1 MRKNNELNIFKSQ
14 KNNPRILKISQ
25 LIKKTL
31 SEVFLTLDFADE
43 EGESVIFFINEVSL
57 SRDARIATIFITNF
71 SNKKLISSQ
80 QLKNIIDNNLS
91 RIKRDFS
98 SRIELRYT
106 PKLKF
111 KLDVEREKYFK
122 LEKVIDK
129 LKKKKFKNEKK
140 IK

>member
-31 SEVFLTLDFADE
+31 SEVFLTLDFTDE

-111 KLDVEREKYFK
+111 KLDVEREKFFK
-122 LEKVIDK
+122 LDKVIDK
-129 LKKKKFKNEKK
+129 LK
-140 IK
+140 

>member
-43 EGESVIFFINEVSL
+43 EDESVIFFINEVSL

-71 SNKKLISSQ
+71 SNKKSISSQ

-111 KLDVEREKYFK
+111 KLDVEREKSFR

-129 LKKKKFKNEKK
+129 LK
-140 IK
+140 

>member
-31 SEVFLTLDFADE
+31 SEVFLTLDFNDE
-43 EGESVIFFINEVSL
+43 EGKSVIFFVNEVSL

-91 RIKRDFS
+91 RIKKDFS

-111 KLDVEREKYFK
+111 KLDVEREKFFK
-122 LEKVIDK
+122 LDKAIDK
-129 LKKKKFKNEKK
+129 LE
-140 IK
+140 

>member
-31 SEVFLTLDFADE
+31 SKVFLTLDFTDE
-43 EGESVIFFINEVSL
+43 EGESVIFFVNEVSL

-111 KLDVEREKYFK
+111 KLDVEREKFFK
-122 LEKVIDK
+122 LDKAIDK
-129 LKKKKFKNEKK
+129 LK
-140 IK
+140 

>member
-111 KLDVEREKYFK
+111 KLDVEREKSFK

-129 LKKKKFKNEKK
+129 LK
-140 IK
+140 

>member
-43 EGESVIFFINEVSL
+43 EDESVIFFINEVSL

-71 SNKKLISSQ
+71 SNKKSISSQ
-80 QLKNIIDNNLS
+80 KLKNIIENNLS

-111 KLDVEREKYFK
+111 KLDVEREKSFK

-129 LKKKKFKNEKK
+129 LK
-140 IK
+140 

>member
-14 KNNPRILKISQ
+14 KNNPRILKISK

-43 EGESVIFFINEVSL
+43 EGESVILFINEVSL

-71 SNKKLISSQ
+71 SNKKSISSQ

-98 SRIELRYT
+98 SKIELRYT

-111 KLDVEREKYFK
+111 KLDVERDKFFK
-122 LEKVIDK
+122 LDNVIDK
-129 LKKKKFKNEKK
+129 LK
-140 IK
+140 

>member
-31 SEVFLTLDFADE
+31 SKVFLTLDFTDE
-43 EGESVIFFINEVSL
+43 EGESVIFFVNEVSL

-98 SRIELRYT
+98 SSIELRYT

-111 KLDVEREKYFK
+111 KLDVEREKSFK

-129 LKKKKFKNEKK
+129 LE
-140 IK
+140 

>member
-57 SRDARIATIFITNF
+57 SRDARIATIFIRNF

-111 KLDVEREKYFK
+111 KLDVEREKSFK

-129 LKKKKFKNEKK
+129 LK
-140 IK
+140 

>member
-31 SEVFLTLDFADE
+31 SKVFLTLDFTDE
-43 EGESVIFFINEVSL
+43 EGESVIFFVNEVSL

-98 SRIELRYT
+98 SRVELRYT

-111 KLDVEREKYFK
+111 KLDVEKEKSFK

-129 LKKKKFKNEKK
+129 LKKK
-140 IK
+140 I

>member
-31 SEVFLTLDFADE
+31 SEVFLTLDFTDE
-43 EGESVIFFINEVSL
+43 EGESVIFFVNEVSL

-111 KLDVEREKYFK
+111 KLDVEREKSFK

-129 LKKKKFKNEKK
+129 SK
-140 IK
+140 

>member
-91 RIKRDFS
+91 RIKKDFS

-111 KLDVEREKYFK
+111 KLDVEREKSFK

-129 LKKKKFKNEKK
+129 LK
-140 IK
+140 

>member
-43 EGESVIFFINEVSL
+43 EDESVIFFINEVSL

-91 RIKRDFS
+91 RIKKDFS

-111 KLDVEREKYFK
+111 KLDVEREKSFK

-129 LKKKKFKNEKK
+129 LK
-140 IK
+140 

>member
-14 KNNPRILKISQ
+14 KNNPRILKISK

-43 EGESVIFFINEVSL
+43 EDESVIFFINEVSL

-111 KLDVEREKYFK
+111 KLDVEREKSFK

-129 LKKKKFKNEKK
+129 LK
-140 IK
+140 

>member
-31 SEVFLTLDFADE
+31 SKVFLTLDFTDE

-111 KLDVEREKYFK
+111 KLDVERDKFFK
-122 LEKVIDK
+122 LDNVIDK
-129 LKKKKFKNEKK
+129 LK
-140 IK
+140 

>member
-71 SNKKLISSQ
+71 SNKKSISSQ

-91 RIKRDFS
+91 RIKKDFS

-111 KLDVEREKYFK
+111 KLGVEREKSY
-122 LEKVIDK
+122 K
-129 LKKKKFKNEKK
+129 LKKL
-140 IK
+140 

>member
-71 SNKKLISSQ
+71 SNKKSISSQ

-111 KLDVEREKYFK
+111 KLDVEREKSFK

-129 LKKKKFKNEKK
+129 LK
-140 IK
+140 

>member
-43 EGESVIFFINEVSL
+43 EGESVIFFINEISL

-71 SNKKLISSQ
+71 SNKKSISSQ

-91 RIKRDFS
+91 RIKKDFS

-111 KLDVEREKYFK
+111 KLDVEREKSFK

-129 LKKKKFKNEKK
+129 LK
-140 IK
+140 

>member
-71 SNKKLISSQ
+71 SNKKSISSQ
-80 QLKNIIDNNLS
+80 KLKNIIENNLS
-91 RIKRDFS
+91 RIKKDFS

-111 KLDVEREKYFK
+111 KLDVEREKSFK

-129 LKKKKFKNEKK
+129 LK
-140 IK
+140 

>member
-31 SEVFLTLDFADE
+31 SKVLLTLDFTDE
-43 EGESVIFFINEVSL
+43 EGESVIFFVNEVSL

-111 KLDVEREKYFK
+111 KLDVEREKFFK
-122 LEKVIDK
+122 LDKAIDK
-129 LKKKKFKNEKK
+129 LK
-140 IK
+140 

>member
-57 SRDARIATIFITNF
+57 SKMLELLKSLLQIFQIKI
-71 SNKKLISSQ
+71 NK
-80 QLKNIIDNNLS
+80 
-91 RIKRDFS
+91 
-98 SRIELRYT
+98 
-106 PKLKF
+106 
-111 KLDVEREKYFK
+111 
-122 LEKVIDK
+122 
-129 LKKKKFKNEKK
+129 
-140 IK
+140 

>member
-43 EGESVIFFINEVSL
+43 EDESVIFFINEVSL

-111 KLDVEREKYFK
+111 KLDVEREKSFK

-129 LKKKKFKNEKK
+129 LE
-140 IK
+140 

>member
-43 EGESVIFFINEVSL
+43 EDESVIFFINEVSL
-57 SRDARIATIFITNF
+57 SRDARIATIFLTNF
-71 SNKKLISSQ
+71 SNKKFISSQ

-111 KLDVEREKYFK
+111 KLDVEREKSFK

-129 LKKKKFKNEKK
+129 LE
-140 IK
+140 